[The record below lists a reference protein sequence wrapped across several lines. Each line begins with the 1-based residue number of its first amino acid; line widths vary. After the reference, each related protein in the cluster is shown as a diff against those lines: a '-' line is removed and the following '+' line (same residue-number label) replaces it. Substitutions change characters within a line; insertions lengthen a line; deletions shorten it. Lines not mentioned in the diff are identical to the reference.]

1 MIELADWT
9 KQLMSKRDIE
19 MVEIETLVK
28 DTLEFLAK
36 QAVAYENSEYL
47 YEALMYQLA
56 DDMLEQGWELDQ
68 LERIMKEIISNKLED
83 EASETVRQGNE
94 EPIDEHIVKYSR
106 AYD

>member
-1 MIELADWT
+1 
-9 KQLMSKRDIE
+9 MSKRDIE